1 MSKWILGLVL
11 VLAFALSTLAQ
22 TGSSSTSSDTSMG
35 QSGTQDQTGTTHKK
49 SKTQTGDSSM
59 GSDTSGGK
67 ATSVTGCLNGSAGN
81 YTLTNEH
88 YKNGIAVTAASGV
101 DLAPHVGHTV
111 RLTGTW
117 EKGSESVAAGGTA
130 ASKTFNATS
139 MKHISETCTS
149 GKAAGK
155 KGSKSGM
162 SEDTSGTKSDTSSAP
177 PK

>member
-1 MSKWILGLVL
+1 MKKWTLGLVL
-11 VLAFALSTLAQ
+11 VLAFSLSALAQ
-22 TGSSSTSSDTSMG
+22 TGSSSTSDTSMG
-35 QSGTQDQTGTTHKK
+35 QAGSQDQMGHTSKK
-49 SKTQTGDSSM
+49 SKAQTGDSSM
-59 GSDTSGGK
+59 GSDMSGGK
-67 ATSVTGCLNGSAGN
+67 ATTVTGCLNGSNGN

-117 EKGSESVAAGGTA
+117 EKGSGSVAAGGTS

-139 MKHISETCTS
+139 MKHISETCNTS
-149 GKAAGK
+149 GKAGK
-155 KGSKSGM
+155 KGSTGSM
-162 SEDTSGTKSDTSSAP
+162 SEDSSKTS